1 MILNSM
7 LSSSPVFLFAISLL
21 LLAIYGA
28 VRLARAC
35 LQLGQRAFSH
45 ARHTSAHS

>member
-7 LSSSPVFLFAISLL
+7 LSSSPVFLFAFSLL
-21 LLAIYGA
+21 LLAIYGM

-35 LQLGQRAFSH
+35 FQFGQRAVSH
-45 ARHTSAHS
+45 ARQASAHS

>member
-7 LSSSPVFLFAISLL
+7 LSSSPVFLFAMSLV
-21 LLAIYGA
+21 LLALYGV
-28 VRLARAC
+28 VRLAKAC
-35 LQLGQRAFSH
+35 FHHGQRAFSH

>member
-7 LSSSPVFLFAISLL
+7 LSSSPAFLFAMSLL
-21 LLAIYGA
+21 LLAIYGV
-28 VRLARAC
+28 VRLAKAC
-35 LQLGQRAFSH
+35 FQFGQRAFSH

>member
-21 LLAIYGA
+21 LLATYGM
-28 VRLARAC
+28 VRLVRAC
-35 LQLGQRAFSH
+35 FQFGQRAFSH

>member
-7 LSSSPVFLFAISLL
+7 LSSSPAFLFAMSLL
-21 LLAIYGA
+21 LLAIYGVVCLA
-28 VRLARAC
+28 KACVR
-35 LQLGQRAFSH
+35 LGQRAFSH

>member
-7 LSSSPVFLFAISLL
+7 LSSSPAFLFAMSLL
-21 LLAIYGA
+21 LLAIYGV
-28 VRLARAC
+28 VRLAGAC
-35 LQLGQRAFSH
+35 LRFGQRAFSH